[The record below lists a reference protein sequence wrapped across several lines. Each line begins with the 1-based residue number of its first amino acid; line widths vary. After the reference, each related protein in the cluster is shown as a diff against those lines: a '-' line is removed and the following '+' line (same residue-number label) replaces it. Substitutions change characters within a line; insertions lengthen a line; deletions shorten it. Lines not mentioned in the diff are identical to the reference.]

1 MRWLRTLFRLVL
13 MTLTNIPFSIVALIS
28 LPFQKDGGI
37 YFWAGSTWSRFVL
50 WISNVNVTT
59 VGLENLD
66 RNGNFI
72 IVSNHASFYDIPTL
86 MTLFPRMRIM
96 FKKELSYIPLWGWAL
111 KYGHHILVDRKRG
124 AEAMKSLDRAAAA
137 ISEGGQVLLF
147 AEGTR
152 TRDGKLQPFKRGA
165 FSLAVKSGVPIL
177 PVAINGSF
185 RIMPKGSFDIRPSQ
199 ITAVFGSLI
208 STAGKSTRE
217 DEMKLMNDVYDVISK
232 NFRESA
238 P

>member
-1 MRWLRTLFRLVL
+1 MRWLLTVFRLLL
-13 MTLTNIPFSIVALIS
+13 MALTNIPFSVAALVS
-28 LPFQKDGGI
+28 LPFQKNGNI

-50 WISNVNVTT
+50 WISNVKVTP
-59 VGLENLD
+59 VGLENID

-72 IVSNHASFYDIPTL
+72 IVCNHASFYDIPTL

-96 FKKELSYIPLWGWAL
+96 FKKELSYIPIWGWAL
-111 KYGHHILVDRKRG
+111 KYGHHIIVDRKKG
-124 AEAMKSLDRAAAA
+124 TEAMKSLDRAAAA
-137 ISEGGQVLLF
+137 IGEGGQVLLF

-165 FSLAVKSGVPIL
+165 FSLAAKSGVPIL

-185 RIMPKGSFDIRPSQ
+185 QIMPKGSFDIRPAQ

-208 STAGKSTRE
+208 DTKGRTTRE
-217 DEMKLMNDVYDVISK
+217 EEIKLMNDVYVVVSK
-232 NFRESA
+232 NYHGIGE
-238 P
+238 